1 MPPPPP
7 DRREFLYRD
16 GRRHDVAAGDPLL
29 PAPPA
34 TPRWRD
40 SPYHPP
46 PPPPPLRDHAR
57 PSPRRTASSASSEG
71 YYRQG
76 AGAYDRSYPDEP
88 LGYTPS
94 RSDRYWLEEDPPA
107 GYKGFSRYGGGGGRR
122 DGRDLRGSYRRSPF
136 RSYGGDFPRGHQEPP
151 PPPPLRRS
159 PLRSVAVPICYDPPS
174 DRADREDREHQPRAT
189 PWRPLRRRESRS
201 DATDAAGAGPLSA
214 RQSAT
219 AGAASEKNAPSQ
231 SAAVADSQSAEEET
245 PRKKPR
251 LGWGQGL
258 AKYEKQKVPGS
269 SESAEPVAEGS
280 PGGVEQKEV
289 DGAPAPAL
297 CASPVA
303 APAAP
308 PPAPALCASPVAAPA
323 APSAP
328 PSCSPVPEDKSC
340 ELTTNTVTVSNKDIP
355 GAEVQAYNDEIPIKL
370 GQLDGDRIGSLAN
383 VLAELL
389 QHEDSCSG
397 DSRRLTNSSKL
408 LLLKENIAREL
419 EKTELEID
427 SLECELKSVSTE
439 SENKALEDAQN
450 PSPSSGTSKTL
461 AKPATSKV
469 LAKPETSKVLA
480 MPEICGTSSSPKE
493 QGVLTPCKLSVGQ
506 EADANGVDLMD
517 VVTAPV
523 RSVTA
528 VSSGESVACPGVV
541 AEAQVAVA
549 ADVAPLKPSE
559 GTGSEIDAH
568 CLTPEP
574 GLSHDN
580 VSSMKADGS
589 NALSTR
595 QCSHHIDSHNLIPSI
610 IAVNNDIAKEFN
622 ELVFKPLPAGQPC
635 LGLSSEMKND
645 LSVRKKLGI
654 HKNRLRFKE
663 QALTFKFKVLRHL
676 WKEDV
681 RLLSVRKQRPKSN
694 KRTDQSNRASQSGS
708 QRQRSSNRSRLGMPA
723 GNLSTFPTTE
733 ISDVANKM
741 FTEFQFKRCR
751 NYLKMPALIIDEK
764 EKESA
769 SFVSKNGLIED
780 PVSVEKE
787 RSVINPWTHEEK
799 EVFMQ
804 MLASFGKNFSKISN
818 FLQHKTTADCVE
830 FYYKHHKS
838 DSFREVKKLLDLR
851 QQQPTGNYLG
861 TKSGK
866 KWNPENAASLDMLGN
881 AASVV
886 AAHGLDYAN
895 RVEKD
900 TAKSIIRTSC
910 RSDVSAVAKGS
921 LDKDGIANVSLHE
934 RESVAADVLAGICG
948 TLSPEGMGSCITS
961 SADHG
966 QKIGATRMEYLIAT
980 PEADKSFDEEDDL
993 SDQECEVDSVDWN
1006 DNEKSLF
1013 IEALNNHGKDFAR
1026 ISSYVKSKSYEQ
1038 CKVFFSKA
1046 RISLGLDLIYQQTT
1060 DAGLPT
1066 GDASGGRSDTDEAC
1080 AAEMDSPICSTQSP
1094 VEMEM
1099 EVCPSVDKTLQGHLL
1114 SGIAFKQSETDR
1126 SDGPDIVDLTFEEGE
1141 IKAED
1146 TNNCNIPVDHRQ
1158 SSEATHESTP
1168 SCAPI
1173 DINSSESTGSMENRE
1188 HSNQVSAHGNGAM
1201 ASSTELPVGAH
1212 LEIST
1217 SLHNVEVIEP
1227 SKVSEMICTQVSS
1240 IEGPSKHA
1248 PESAHVKAGNSTPS
1262 VCLPGESGSKENV
1275 THFSDMAGVSCI
1287 RPAFTSS
1294 YQQSVPTD
1302 LLPAKPKSQVTPLTP
1317 KDLMPVQFSS
1327 DLPDPTSIRF
1337 EGIASITSPNF
1348 GDHANRVSNT
1358 PGPKDMN
1365 KFPVFNEQS
1374 RSQHDVLFRNID
1386 GYLQHRRNHHLAVD
1400 IPAFSDSTVSG
1411 SVGISHPDQFTIT
1424 KYQNGRS
1431 GSSGLSSTSAGF
1443 LMNGSSKELRE
1454 GQLKPCSHKA
1464 STESCDQVK
1473 RPGDVKLFGKILS
1486 HQSSLQS
1493 SGSSSNVT
1501 RSKPPPPTTA
1511 AGLLGSGMDRMVYS
1525 SRPTNTAHFGQD
1537 ERVVRSYTHL
1547 DGSTAQPESSLFRVA
1562 KCQRS
1567 SMASVPFYSA
1577 KNGSLG
1583 VFGEYQQPLR
1593 QQLPSDP
1600 KRLES
1605 YADLQK
1611 RNGIELI
1618 SGFQQQQP
1626 GKAARLGGAGILV
1639 SPVSDPV
1646 AALKAQYGS
1655 SSKFLGKDA
1664 DHPWKDI
1671 GNR

>member
-1 MPPPPP
+1 M
-7 DRREFLYRD
+7 
-16 GRRHDVAAGDPLL
+16 
-29 PAPPA
+29 
-34 TPRWRD
+34 T
-40 SPYHPP
+40 
-46 PPPPPLRDHAR
+46 
-57 PSPRRTASSASSEG
+57 
-71 YYRQG
+71 
-76 AGAYDRSYPDEP
+76 
-88 LGYTPS
+88 
-94 RSDRYWLEEDPPA
+94 
-107 GYKGFSRYGGGGGRR
+107 
-122 DGRDLRGSYRRSPF
+122 
-136 RSYGGDFPRGHQEPP
+136 
-151 PPPPLRRS
+151 
-159 PLRSVAVPICYDPPS
+159 I
-174 DRADREDREHQPRAT
+174 
-189 PWRPLRRRESRS
+189 
-201 DATDAAGAGPLSA
+201 
-214 RQSAT
+214 
-219 AGAASEKNAPSQ
+219 
-231 SAAVADSQSAEEET
+231 
-245 PRKKPR
+245 
-251 LGWGQGL
+251 GQ
-258 AKYEKQKVPGS
+258 
-269 SESAEPVAEGS
+269 
-280 PGGVEQKEV
+280 V
-289 DGAPAPAL
+289 DG
-297 CASPVA
+297 
-303 APAAP
+303 
-308 PPAPALCASPVAAPA
+308 
-323 APSAP
+323 
-328 PSCSPVPEDKSC
+328 
-340 ELTTNTVTVSNKDIP
+340 NRIGSNKDIP

-427 SLECELKSVSTE
+427 SLECELKSVSNE
-439 SENKALEDAQN
+439 SGNKALEDAEN
-450 PSPSSGTSKTL
+450 PSPSSGTSK
-461 AKPATSKV
+461 V
-469 LAKPETSKVLA
+469 LAK
-480 MPEICGTSSSPKE
+480 PEICGTSSSPKE
-493 QGVLTPCKLSVGQ
+493 QGVLSPCKLSVEQ

-523 RSVTA
+523 HSVTA
-528 VSSGESVACPGVV
+528 VSSAESVACPGVV
-541 AEAQVAVA
+541 AEAEVAVA

-559 GTGSEIDAH
+559 GTGSQIDAH
-568 CLTPEP
+568 CPRQEP
-574 GLSHDN
+574 SSSHDN

-589 NALSTR
+589 NDLLAR
-595 QCSHHIDSHNLIPSI
+595 QCSHRNLIPSI

-635 LGLSSEMKND
+635 LGLSSQMKND
-645 LSVRKKLGI
+645 LIVRKKLGL

-851 QQQPTGNYLG
+851 QQQPTSNYLG
-861 TKSGK
+861 SNSGK

-921 LDKDGIANVSLHE
+921 LDRDGIANVSLHE

-966 QKIGATRMEYLIAT
+966 QKIGATRMDYLMTT
-980 PEADKSFDEEDDL
+980 PEADKSFDEEDTL

-1046 RISLGLDLIYQQTT
+1046 RISLGLDLIYQRTT
-1060 DAGLPT
+1060 DVGLPT
-1066 GDASGGRSDTDEAC
+1066 GDANGGTSDTDEAC
-1080 AAEMDSPICSTQSP
+1080 AAEMDSPICSTESP

-1099 EVCPSVDKTLQGHLL
+1099 EVCPSADKTLQGHPL
-1114 SGIAFKQSETDR
+1114 SGITFKQSETDR

-1146 TNNCNIPVDHRQ
+1146 TKNCNIRVDHRQ
-1158 SSEATHESTP
+1158 SIEATHQSTP

-1188 HSNQVSAHGNGAM
+1188 HSNQVSVHGNRAM
-1201 ASSTELPVGAH
+1201 ASSTEQPVGAH
-1212 LEIST
+1212 LEISS

-1227 SKVSEMICTQVSS
+1227 SKASEKICTQVSSREHAPESSAPISAGNLTTPCFLPGVIQSSKVYEGICTKESSTEGPTQQAPLSAHMKAGNLTLSVCLPGEHSSKVSS

-1262 VCLPGESGSKENV
+1262 VCLPGESGSKDNV
-1275 THFSDMAGVSCI
+1275 AHFSDMTGVSCI

-1294 YQQSVPTD
+1294 YQQTVPTD
-1302 LLPAKPKSQVTPLTP
+1302 LLPAKPKPQVTPLTP

-1386 GYLQHRRNHHLAVD
+1386 GYLQHRRHLAVD
-1400 IPAFSDSTVSG
+1400 MPAFSDSTVSG
-1411 SVGISHPDQFTIT
+1411 SVGTSHPDQFTIT

-1464 STESCDQVK
+1464 STESSDQVK

-1501 RSKPPPPTTA
+1501 RSKPPASTA

-1525 SRPTNTAHFGQD
+1525 SRLTNTAHLGQD

-1547 DGSTAQPESSLFRVA
+1547 DGSTVQPESSLFRAA

-1567 SMASVPFYSA
+1567 SLSSVPFYSA
-1577 KNGSLG
+1577 KNGTLG

-1611 RNGIELI
+1611 RNGMELI
-1618 SGFQQQQP
+1618 SGFQQQQQQP

-1655 SSKFLGKDA
+1655 SSKFLGQDA